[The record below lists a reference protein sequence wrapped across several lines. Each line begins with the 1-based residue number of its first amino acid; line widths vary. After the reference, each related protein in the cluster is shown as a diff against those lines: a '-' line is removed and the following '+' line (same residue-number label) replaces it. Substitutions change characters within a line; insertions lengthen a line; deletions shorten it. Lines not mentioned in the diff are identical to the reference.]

1 MTRWAIVA
9 DLNRCV
15 GCQTCT
21 AACKHANNT
30 APDVQWRKVLDFETG
45 EFPDV
50 RRAFVPVGCMHCE
63 EPSCMDVCPSTAT
76 FKREDGIVGIN
87 YDICLGCAY
96 CAVACPYQA
105 RFRVDEPAAAFG
117 KNLRMRHETKREDP
131 ARLSVAQKC
140 TLCVDRIDEGLAA
153 GLTPGVDMAA
163 TPACVASCI
172 SGALAMGD
180 LDDPESNVSRLLRE
194 KRHFRMHEELGNGP
208 GFHYLYDGDIANHE
222 PIEPAPMEAEPVGL
236 AAVSPKLQKNWD
248 WRAAANFTFGGTG
261 TGLFAAAMVAGLFAP
276 VVWLAVF
283 FGLAFTGAGLF
294 CVWLEIGRPWRF
306 LNVFRNPRTSWMSRE
321 AIAAIP
327 FFGLG
332 GLSWLLGAPALGW
345 LAAACGLFF
354 LYCQARILRAAKG
367 IPAWRQPGI
376 VPLIVATGLTEG
388 VGLWTVAATLWGAV
402 AGVAPAPLTAAA
414 LALAVL
420 IGLRALAWRNYRA
433 ALGNTGAPTP
443 VFAILDSPRAA
454 LFALPQAGL
463 AALALLAPVVPAG
476 LGAPL
481 LALAGLGAALS
492 GWLFKYTLITKA
504 AYNQGYALERMP
516 ARGAGLSAPG
526 IKPGWAKA

>member
-153 GLTPGVDMAA
+153 ADKVMVLTDGTLAAFRSSYDPTWGTLKAITRPIPGNHEYHTDGAAGYVAYWDDPPGWYAWDAGAWRIYMLDSTCGETDCRSEQAWLERDLQDNPARCTAIAMHYPRFSSGAEHGSNPTMNRFWKIAYAEGVD
-163 TPACVASCI
+163 
-172 SGALAMGD
+172 
-180 LDDPESNVSRLLRE
+180 
-194 KRHFRMHEELGNGP
+194 
-208 GFHYLYDGDIANHE
+208 
-222 PIEPAPMEAEPVGL
+222 
-236 AAVSPKLQKNWD
+236 
-248 WRAAANFTFGGTG
+248 
-261 TGLFAAAMVAGLFAP
+261 
-276 VVWLAVF
+276 
-283 FGLAFTGAGLF
+283 
-294 CVWLEIGRPWRF
+294 
-306 LNVFRNPRTSWMSRE
+306 
-321 AIAAIP
+321 
-327 FFGLG
+327 
-332 GLSWLLGAPALGW
+332 
-345 LAAACGLFF
+345 
-354 LYCQARILRAAKG
+354 
-367 IPAWRQPGI
+367 
-376 VPLIVATGLTEG
+376 
-388 VGLWTVAATLWGAV
+388 
-402 AGVAPAPLTAAA
+402 
-414 LALAVL
+414 
-420 IGLRALAWRNYRA
+420 
-433 ALGNTGAPTP
+433 
-443 VFAILDSPRAA
+443 
-454 LFALPQAGL
+454 
-463 AALALLAPVVPAG
+463 
-476 LGAPL
+476 
-481 LALAGLGAALS
+481 LALAGHEHTYERFAAMDPD
-492 GWLFKYTLITKA
+492 G
-504 AYNQGYALERMP
+504 RPDP
-516 ARGAGLSAPG
+516 ARGIVSFVSGVGGKSLYGLDPRVPGSEFAQNSAFGVLLLTLMPRSFRWRFVDIDG
-526 IKPGWAKA
+526 ATLDRGSARCH